1 MTEEEIEEL
10 WQRLGK
16 ANEKEEREWREA
28 FGKLPKEEQERRR
41 KICSDEHFAARMTE
55 PLI

>member
-28 FGKLPKEEQERRR
+28 FDKLPKEEQERRR